1 MSLNDDLH
9 PDKCDNHTEIN
20 RNLSSPHRQTSN
32 QKTYEQGTYN
42 QLLGIDVK
50 EKLPDVFNLVDGETW
65 TFKENFLVK
74 FLSVDQPN
82 GPPAFSKIGIVGKQG
97 VGKSSLLNKLAGKD
111 VFKSHQTSGNEF
123 LLKHVTEGR
132 SSH

>member
-1 MSLNDDLH
+1 MSANFF
-9 PDKCDNHTEIN
+9 PPPPPHTN
-20 RNLSSPHRQTSN
+20 TQTSN
-32 QKTYEQGTYN
+32 QKTYEPGTYN

-74 FLSVDQPN
+74 FLSVDQPT
-82 GPPAFSKIGIVGKQG
+82 GPPPFSKIGIVGKQG
-97 VGKSSLLNKLAGKD
+97 VGKSSLLNKLAGKE
-111 VFKSHQTSGNEF
+111 VFKTHQTNGNEF

-132 SSH
+132 PFEGISLESELSS